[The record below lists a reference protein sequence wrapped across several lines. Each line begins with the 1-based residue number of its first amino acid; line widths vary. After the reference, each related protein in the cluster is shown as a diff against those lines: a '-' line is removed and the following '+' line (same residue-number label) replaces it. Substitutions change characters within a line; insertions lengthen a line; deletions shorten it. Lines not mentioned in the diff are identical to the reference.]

1 MVLWKGSN
9 GKKIKEKLIKKCKIH
24 FTYAK
29 RVVKAKTTTTT
40 ILYTYTKLQN
50 DKQNE

>member
-1 MVLWKGSN
+1 MQN
-9 GKKIKEKLIKKCKIH
+9 IH

-29 RVVKAKTTTTT
+29 RVVKAKTTTT
-40 ILYTYTKLQN
+40 ILYTYTNLQN